1 MTIKELKKILEDYD
15 EEKEIYVF
23 DWSIREYIEVDSIFD
38 SKELKEYETDEDE
51 VDTVLAIT
59 MCSETGIRN
68 RVDYI
73 TV

>member
-1 MTIKELKKILEDYD
+1 MTVKELKKILEKCDD
-15 EEKEIYVF
+15 EQEIYLF

-51 VDTVLAIT
+51 VDTVLVIA
-59 MCSETGIRN
+59 MCSETGITN